1 MASQWHREAH
11 DIQTELMQNIQE
23 NREFYEKLISKERQR
38 EADPRLLEM
47 WETGHAELVDWKGAA
62 ASLAPPSRDEI
73 REEKPEDEEDQPSP
87 LKSKRQS

>member
-47 WETGHAELVDWKGAA
+47 WETGHAELAEWKGAA
-62 ASLAPPSRDEI
+62 PLAPPSRDEI